1 MPYVKVG
8 EENGKA
14 IHLFYE
20 DHGSGTPVV
29 LVHGF
34 PLSGAAWE
42 KQTAA
47 LLDEGHRVIT
57 YDRRGFGKSDQPS
70 FGYDFDTFAA
80 DLSVL
85 MEALDLRDGVLVGSC
100 MGTGEVARYI
110 GTYSSA
116 RVAKAVMLAPL
127 PPCLGWDDDNPEGID
142 WSIFADMRR
151 EIRTDRFAF
160 LKNFLEEA
168 HNADVLGGSRIGFD
182 ALRAFFTVAA
192 AASATA
198 THDSV
203 AAWTADFRDDLAKF
217 DIPVLAVQGEDDR
230 IMPIAVTGDRLKGHL
245 HDLRY
250 EVVEGGPHAIG
261 WTHADEVNAALI
273 DFLR

>member
-1 MPYVKVG
+1 MPHVKVG

-34 PLSGAAWE
+34 PLSGVAWE
-42 KQTAA
+42 KQTTA
-47 LLDEGHRVIT
+47 LLAEGHRVIT

-70 FGYDFDTFAA
+70 TGYDYDTFAA
-80 DLSVL
+80 DLNVL
-85 MEALDLRDGVLVGSC
+85 MEALDLRGSVLVGNC

-110 GTYSSA
+110 GFYSSE
-116 RVAKAVMLAPL
+116 RVAKAVMIAPL

-142 WSIFADMRR
+142 WSIFADMRK
-151 EIRTDRFAF
+151 EIRADRFAF
-160 LKNFLEEA
+160 LKGFLEESF
-168 HNADVLGGSRIGFD
+168 NADVLGGTRIGFD
-182 ALRAFFTVAA
+182 ALRAFFAIAA
-192 AASATA
+192 TAGATA

-217 DIPVLAVQGEDDR
+217 DIPVLVVQGDEDR
-230 IMPIAVTGDRLKGHL
+230 ILPIAVTGDRLKGHL
-245 HDLRY
+245 RDLRY
-250 EVVEGGPHAIG
+250 EVVEGGPHAIC
-261 WTHADEVNAALI
+261 WTHAEEVNATLL